1 MGTYSYLLDLS
12 FIQCFPFCDGKS
24 SIFSHQN
31 YLLRLVHPPNK
42 KAISRIH
49 LLGTGW
55 AFSPNNSV
63 EGFSRDQIEYALVG
77 LRREQKICRIYWER
91 G

>member
-1 MGTYSYLLDLS
+1 MQS
-12 FIQCFPFCDGKS
+12 
-24 SIFSHQN
+24 
-31 YLLRLVHPPNK
+31 PNK

-49 LLGTGW
+49 LLGRGG

-77 LRREQKICRIYWER
+77 LRREQKICRICGER